1 MIRTFFR
8 LLARCY
14 RLARPYGRLKL
25 FGVLSLILV
34 NGVLQLVGVSAV
46 FPFFALAADPH
57 RLKSSHLGGIFLKH
71 LPPLTDNQL
80 LVVAGVFAI
89 LMLVLSN
96 AGSIVSEV
104 LRIRYAFGFCH
115 WLRGRLFQYYAS
127 RPYGFF
133 LQRNSA
139 ELNQRLFDVQQFI
152 QNVLLP
158 VGEILTR
165 LVLVILLVGAIFFV
179 QPWVALGTSIF
190 FGGFYL
196 LVFVALRPRL
206 RSLSNGLQYHTV
218 GFWKHTNHFLNGI
231 KTVLVTGK
239 SQYFMECAMDHS
251 KNIGI
256 FQSKIPIYSNGPRYL
271 IEPLAFGSLMAVVIV
286 LALRGG
292 SFTQILPNLTVMAFA
307 GYRLLPALQLLYAQ
321 FVSVAAGHYTLRQ
334 LEEEVLA
341 INQSRPESSTTKST
355 VGLTLEKEL
364 NLEDVCFQYPSA
376 AQPVLKNVSI
386 KLARHES
393 VGIAGTSGSGKST
406 LVDLILGL
414 HRPQS
419 GCLRVDGKV
428 LDENLMESWRSII
441 GYVAQD
447 IYLLDDTIAANIA
460 FGEKLEE
467 INPEWLRQAAQG
479 AQILEF
485 IEKELPDG
493 MNTVVGERGVRL
505 SGGQRQRIGLARALY
520 HKPQILVLD
529 EATSALDNQTEKAV
543 METLYRLQGSLTL
556 IIIAHRLSTLERCD
570 RIIYLEAGVVKS
582 AEPRVASSR
591 VS

>member
-14 RLARPYGRLKL
+14 RLARPYGRLKM
-25 FGVLSLILV
+25 FGVLALILL

-115 WLRGRLFQYYAS
+115 WLRGRLFQHYAS
-127 RPYGFF
+127 RPYEFF

-139 ELNQRLFDVQQFI
+139 ELNLRLSDAQTFI

-165 LVLVILLVGAIFFV
+165 LVLIILLVGAIFFV
-179 QPWVALGTSIF
+179 QPWVALGASIF

-206 RSLSNGLQYHTV
+206 RSLSNGLQQHYV

-239 SQYFMECAMDHS
+239 SPYFMTRALEHS
-251 KNIGI
+251 ERIGVY
-256 FQSKIPIYSNGPRYL
+256 SARIPIYSNGPRYL
-271 IEPLAFGSLMAVVIV
+271 IEPLAFGSLMAIVIV

-341 INQSRPESSTTKST
+341 INKSRPESSTTKST

-364 NLEDVCFQYPSA
+364 SLEDVSFQYPSA

-386 KLARHES
+386 KIARNES
-393 VGIAGTSGSGKST
+393 VGIAGASGSGKST

-414 HRPQS
+414 HQPQS

-428 LDENLMESWRSII
+428 LDQNLMDSWRSII

-460 FGEKLEE
+460 FGEKSEE
-467 INPEWLRQAAQG
+467 INPEWLRQAALG
-479 AQILEF
+479 AQILDF
-485 IEKELPDG
+485 IEKELPNG

-520 HKPQILVLD
+520 HKPQILILD

-543 METLYRLQGSLTL
+543 METLYRLQGSLTM

-570 RIIYLEAGVVKS
+570 RIIQLEAGSVK
-582 AEPRVASSR
+582 
-591 VS
+591 